1 MSRYCASCGKLLA
14 DDAKFCTSCG
24 APVEQT
30 TASNGQ
36 PAFEQTGSLDTP
48 QTKPDDP
55 LAYRPDPAADPAA
68 VETTQRIPVAGTPAQ
83 QQPASAYASD
93 SPQAPAAKKSAT
105 RALIAV
111 IVVLVAIIIALVIFF
126 VIKPFDNAATQTTAE
141 VTKLHHDVD
150 ADDLK
155 PLDDPNS
162 LYDDDDDDDGEATLS
177 EQNLYRRLSEYYNL
191 LEDLDNQVRAC
202 AETFNGSYLEEDRT
216 TRQNLA
222 DVAERTEDTIEQ
234 YYDIVEDL
242 DVPMSSKNYSSW
254 KDIVAL
260 YDDLDNRIDAICDAW
275 EISLKYAKPADH
287 KDEIVAPLAGDNE
300 PGTNS
305 NKYRQDFEDRYPGA
319 KPVEVN

>member
-177 EQNLYRRLSEYYNL
+177 EQNLYRRLSEYYDL